1 MTVRLADG
9 ETELDRRILP
19 KVIACAC
26 AAAQLHFPVRAADG
40 SAGTDLERVCYL
52 LTGQYDA
59 WTQYPLLS
67 DAEQRRISRMLRQ
80 RPNRLS
86 NEESLRTDA
95 ERFLATGAI
104 SEYVLQDGGVLAA
117 RHGLPPHELADLL
130 LAEIGRLRAENSH
143 ALAAAEPGE
152 YVTTLRVPV
161 AGHDSTWAVQAHYRL
176 EDRHAAP
183 DAEPVMVRTSPAAD
197 QVSLKV
203 DEFLALNKELDRL
216 AGETFRTESLDPLFR
231 QLRTGDDERL
241 GDLLRLRAGNLQVL
255 QAPTGFGKSVLMRSL
270 GTWAQTEGVTLGLVV
285 PTTIAALKMAYGI
298 EMDLLSRGVEHPEQ
312 LVVPLMSPNSMMA
325 ALDQVAAESRD
336 RAFVKWAEERLGY
349 GCALPSLAT
358 VDDEVDAWV
367 PGHEHCMSLVPY
379 RPVGTPEQGK
389 GAKTR
394 RHAICACP
402 FREVCGKFRL
412 VRQACSAQII
422 VTTHANL
429 YQGHLHIPVQVESG
443 AVVERLTVEE
453 LVLRRCQFTAIDEV
467 DAFQSFVLGRAGRGL
482 TLAWGNRQDQ
492 RPLLTLDGQFIQA
505 FGRVRPALDES
516 MRNTL
521 MRTRWLA
528 ETYTSHLAHGALG
541 PSDRKEKKQKK
552 GTRGGE
558 RSGRPVQERRWIIPQ
573 RWDGWV
579 STQLRALFAN
589 DDKQVTSQERPFS
602 PDPTERGLFAALYER
617 KIKLTALPEHLHP
630 VAELMRDVIDPD
642 ADAGSLAHVRRQLE
656 QLLAR
661 WVPNQQVRADVVDRM
676 LRRAF
681 LEPLR
686 RLLYRFVHNAQQ
698 LKLAGVEAARDIADV
713 LGPFSAWRAIP
724 HGPQGRLMF
733 AFTEDVRNGVPEDT
747 RLSVAAFGGDPH
759 TYVTTL
765 GQITALAHSG
775 HKRAVLGL
783 SATAYAPGAH
793 RHHIHTVPTWWVP
806 DDVDHG
812 VSIEA
817 ELFPGLGKEMLRISG
832 MTGKDRIE
840 ATQLLGR
847 RMWPRLRGELNDLG
861 RISKHRVQDSILLVT
876 TSYASCQHLRDGLL
890 AAGAEP
896 GLIAVAVRPRPDDEP
911 AARYDE
917 TGEPL
922 WHEIPGDQLESF
934 TRLPKARILIAPLG
948 RAERGLNI
956 LAPQSNKSAIGSIWL
971 AIRPVPLVDEPDEL
985 LAHVGARALD
995 EKETSSEPWKELERR
1010 RGVAGHYFEKL
1021 ITSERYF
1028 RSLPQRAKR
1037 AIAAELIISLVQ
1049 LVGRARRG
1057 GTPGRIKL
1065 VDAAFLDSN
1074 GNSDLPFLI
1083 RELRGQWARTNELSL
1098 MHRYYG
1104 TTLAAFFS
1112 FADRHAR
1119 ETAR

>member
-1 MTVRLADG
+1 MTAQLVEKDS
-9 ETELDRRILP
+9 ELDRRILP

-26 AAAQLHFPVRAADG
+26 ALAQQHFPLQTGDG
-40 SAGTDLERVCYL
+40 SAGTDLQRVSYL

-59 WTQYPLLS
+59 WTEYPQLS
-67 DAEQRRISRMLRQ
+67 GDEQRRISRMLRQ

-104 SEYVLQDGGVLAA
+104 CEYVLQGDDVLAA
-117 RHGLPPHELADLL
+117 RHGMLPLELADVLL
-130 LAEIGRLRAENSH
+130 EEIERLRAENSG
-143 ALAAAEPGE
+143 ALPDAEPGD
-152 YVTTLRVPV
+152 YVTTLRVPI
-161 AGHDSTWAVQAHYRL
+161 AGHDSTWAVQAHYTL
-176 EDRHAAP
+176 EERHAAP
-183 DAEPVMVRTSPAAD
+183 EAEPVTVRTAPAAG
-197 QVSLKV
+197 QLTLKV
-203 DEFLALNKELDRL
+203 KEFLALNRELDQQ
-216 AGETFRTESLDPLFR
+216 AGESFRTASLEPLFA
-231 QLRTGDDERL
+231 QLRTGDDVEL
-241 GDLLRLRAGNLQVL
+241 GELLRVEAGNLQVL

-270 GTWAQTEGVTLGLVV
+270 GSWAHAEGVTLGLAV
-285 PTTIAALKMAYGI
+285 PTTMAALKMACGI
-298 EMDLLSRGVEHPEQ
+298 EKDLRSRGVEHPER

-336 RAFVKWAEERLGY
+336 RAFIKWAEDRLGY

-367 PGHEHCMSLVPY
+367 PGHEACMSLVPY
-379 RPVGTPEQGK
+379 RPVGASESGRGSKVRRQG
-389 GAKTR
+389 T
-394 RHAICACP
+394 CACP
-402 FREVCGKFRL
+402 FRAVCGKFRL
-412 VRQACSAQII
+412 ARQACTAQII
-422 VTTHANL
+422 VTTHANF
-429 YQGHLHIPVQVESG
+429 YQGHLHIPVQVDSG
-443 AVVERLTVEE
+443 AVVERMTVEE
-453 LVLRRCQFTAIDEV
+453 LILRRCQFTALDEV

-492 RPLLTLDGQFIQA
+492 RPLLRLDGEFIQA

-541 PSDRKEKKQKK
+541 PSDRKEAKRRSRSPKK
-552 GTRGGE
+552 
-558 RSGRPVQERRWIIPQ
+558 SGRPAQERRWIIPQ
-573 RWDGWV
+573 RWDGWI

-589 DDKQVTSQERPFS
+589 DDQQVTTQERSFS
-602 PDPTERGLFAALYER
+602 PDTAERGLFAALYER
-617 KIKLTALPEHLHP
+617 KIKMTALPEHLHP
-630 VAELMRDVIDPD
+630 FAELLRDVIDPD
-642 ADAGSLAHVRRQLE
+642 ADAGSLSHVRKQLE
-656 QLLAR
+656 HRLAP
-661 WVPNQQVRADVVDRM
+661 WVPNQQVRADVLDRM

-686 RLLYRFVHNAQQ
+686 LLLYRFVHNAQQ

-733 AFTEDVRNGVPEDT
+733 AFTEDVRTGVPEDT

-775 HKRAVLGL
+775 HKRVVLGL

-793 RHHIHTVPTWWVP
+793 RHHVHAVPTWWVP

-817 ELFPGLGKEMLRISG
+817 ELFPGLGEEMLRISG
-832 MTGKDRIE
+832 ITGKDRIE
-840 ATQLLGR
+840 ATRLLGR
-847 RMWPRLRGELNDLG
+847 RMWPRLRGELKDLG
-861 RISKHRVQDSILLVT
+861 GLSKRRVQDSILLVT
-876 TSYASCQHLRDGLL
+876 TSYDSCQHLRDGLL

-896 GLIAVAVRPRPDDEP
+896 GLIAVAVRPRPEDEP
-911 AARYDE
+911 VARHDE

-995 EKETSSEPWKELERR
+995 EKETSSEPWTELERR
-1010 RGVAGHYFEKL
+1010 RAVAGRYFEKL

-1028 RSLPQRAKR
+1028 RSLPPRAKR
-1037 AIAAELIISLVQ
+1037 AIAAELIISLIQ

-1065 VDAAFLDSN
+1065 VDAAFLDTR
-1074 GNSDLPFLI
+1074 GNSDLPYLI
-1083 RELRGQWARTNELSL
+1083 RELRAQWARSDELPL
-1098 MHRYYG
+1098 MRRYYG
-1104 TTLAAFFS
+1104 TTLNAFFR
-1112 FADRHAR
+1112 FADHHIR
-1119 ETAR
+1119 ETSR

>member
-1 MTVRLADG
+1 MTGRVADG
-9 ETELDRRILP
+9 ETDLDRRILP
-19 KVIACAC
+19 KVITCAC
-26 AAAQLHFPVRAADG
+26 AVAQLHFPVRAADG

-59 WTQYPLLS
+59 WAEYPGLPVE
-67 DAEQRRISRMLRQ
+67 EQRRISLMLRQ

-95 ERFLATGAI
+95 ERFLATGAM
-104 SEYVLQDGGVLAA
+104 SEYVLRDDGVLAA

-130 LAEIGRLRAENSH
+130 LEEIVRIRAENSR
-143 ALAAAEPGE
+143 ALPVAEPGE

-161 AGHDSTWAVQAHYRL
+161 AGHDHTWAVQAHYRL
-176 EDRHAAP
+176 EERHAAP
-183 DAEPVMVRTSPAAD
+183 DAEPVTVHTSPAAREL
-197 QVSLKV
+197 SLKV
-203 DEFLALNKELDRL
+203 DKFLALNRELDEL
-216 AGETFRTESLDPLFR
+216 AGETFRTESIDPLFKE
-231 QLRTGDDERL
+231 LRTGEDQHV

-270 GTWAQTEGVTLGLVV
+270 GSWAQAEGVTLGLAV

-298 EMDLLSRGVEHPEQ
+298 EKDLRSRGVEHPER

-358 VDDEVDAWV
+358 VDNEVDAWV
-367 PGHEHCMSLVPY
+367 PGHEDCMSLVPY
-379 RPVGTPEQGK
+379 RPAGMPEQGK
-389 GAKTR
+389 GAAAR
-394 RHAICACP
+394 RSGICACP
-402 FREVCGKFRL
+402 FRAECGKFRL
-412 VRQACSAQII
+412 VRQACTAQII
-422 VTTHANL
+422 VTTHANF
-429 YQGHLHIPVQVESG
+429 YQGHLHIPIQVESG
-443 AVVERLTVEE
+443 AVIERMTVEE
-453 LVLRRCQFTAIDEV
+453 LMLRRCQFTAIDEV

-528 ETYTSHLAHGALG
+528 ETYTSHLAHGTLG
-541 PSDRKEKKQKK
+541 PSDQSGKKK
-552 GTRGGE
+552 TRTK
-558 RSGRPVQERRWIIPQ
+558 RSGRPAQERRWILPQ

-579 STQLRALFAN
+579 STQLHALFAN
-589 DDKQVTSQERPFS
+589 DDEQVTSQERPFS
-602 PDPTERGLFAALYER
+602 PDPAERGLFAALYER
-617 KIKLTALPEHLHP
+617 RIKLTALPEHLHP

-642 ADAGSLAHVRRQLE
+642 GDAGSLSQVRRKLDR
-656 QLLAR
+656 LLAS
-661 WVPNQQVRADVVDRM
+661 WVPNQQVRADVLDRM

-686 RLLYRFVHNAQQ
+686 MLLYRFVHNAQQ

-733 AFTEDVRNGVPEDT
+733 AFTEDVRAGAPEDT

-765 GQITALAHSG
+765 GQTTALAHSG
-775 HKRAVLGL
+775 HQRVVLGL

-793 RHHIHTVPTWWVP
+793 RHHVHTVPTWWVP

-817 ELFPGLGKEMLRISG
+817 ELFPDLGKEMLRISG
-832 MTGKDRIE
+832 LTGKDRVE
-840 ATQLLGR
+840 ATRLLGR

-876 TSYASCQHLRDGLL
+876 TSYASCLHLRDGLL

-911 AARYDE
+911 VARHDE

-995 EKETSSEPWKELERR
+995 EKETSSTPWKELERR
-1010 RGVAGHYFEKL
+1010 RTVAGRYFEQL

-1028 RSLPQRAKR
+1028 RSLPPRAKR
-1037 AIAAELIISLVQ
+1037 AVAAELIISLIQ

-1065 VDAAFLDSN
+1065 VDAAFLDTN
-1074 GNSDLPFLI
+1074 GNSDLPHLI
-1083 RELRGQWARTNELSL
+1083 RELRGQWAKGRQLPL
-1098 MHRYYG
+1098 MRRYYG
-1104 TTLAAFFS
+1104 TTLDAFFR
-1112 FADRHAR
+1112 FADHHAR
-1119 ETAR
+1119 GTTR

>member
-1 MTVRLADG
+1 MTLLLAEKDS
-9 ETELDRRILP
+9 ELDRRILP

-26 AAAQLHFPVRAADG
+26 ALAQLHFPMQAADG
-40 SAGTDLERVCYL
+40 SAGTDLRRVSYL

-59 WTQYPLLS
+59 WAEYPQLS
-67 DAEQRRISRMLRQ
+67 GEEHRRISRMLRQ

-95 ERFLATGAI
+95 ERFLATGALC
-104 SEYVLQDGGVLAA
+104 EYVLQAGGVLAA
-117 RHGLPPHELADLL
+117 RHGMLPQELADVLL
-130 LAEIGRLRAENSH
+130 EEIDRLRAENSR
-143 ALAAAEPGE
+143 ALPDAEPGD

-161 AGHDSTWAVQAHYRL
+161 AGHDSTWAVQAHYTL
-176 EDRHAAP
+176 QERHAVP
-183 DAEPVMVRTSPAAD
+183 EVEPVTVRTASAAG
-197 QVSLKV
+197 QLALKV
-203 DEFLALNKELDRL
+203 KEFLALNRELDQE
-216 AGETFRTESLDPLFR
+216 AGETFRTESLEPLFAR
-231 QLRTGDDERL
+231 LRTGDDVEL
-241 GDLLRLRAGNLQVL
+241 GDLLCVEAGNLQVL

-270 GTWAQTEGVTLGLVV
+270 GSWAQMEGVTLGLAV
-285 PTTIAALKMAYGI
+285 PTTMAALKMAYGI
-298 EMDLLSRGVEHPEQ
+298 EKDLRSRGVAHPER

-336 RAFVKWAEERLGY
+336 RSFIKWAEDRLGY

-367 PGHEHCMSLVPY
+367 PGHEACMSLVPY
-379 RPVGTPEQGK
+379 RPA
-389 GAKTR
+389 GAPASGRGSKTR
-394 RHAICACP
+394 RHGTCACP
-402 FREVCGKFRL
+402 FRAVCGKFRL
-412 VRQACSAQII
+412 ARQACTAQII
-422 VTTHANL
+422 VTTHANF
-429 YQGHLHIPVQVESG
+429 YQGHLHIPVQVDSG
-443 AVVERLTVEE
+443 AVVERMTVEE
-453 LVLRRCQFTAIDEV
+453 LILRRCQFIALDEV

-492 RPLLTLDGQFIQA
+492 RPLLRLDGEFIQA

-541 PSDRKEKKQKK
+541 PSDRNDTKKSRRSPKK
-552 GTRGGE
+552 
-558 RSGRPVQERRWIIPQ
+558 SGRPAQERRWILPQ
-573 RWDGWV
+573 RWDGWI
-579 STQLRALFAN
+579 STQLRALLAN
-589 DDKQVTSQERPFS
+589 DDQQVIGQERGSS
-602 PDPTERGLFAALYER
+602 PEAAERGLFAAMYER
-617 KIKLTALPEHLHP
+617 KIKMTALPEHLHP
-630 VAELMRDVIDPD
+630 LAELLRDVIDPD
-642 ADAGSLAHVRRQLE
+642 ADAGSLSHVRKQLE
-656 QLLAR
+656 QLLAP
-661 WVPNQQVRADVVDRM
+661 WVPNQQVRADVLDRM

-686 RLLYRFVHNAQQ
+686 LLLYRFVHNAQQ
-698 LKLAGVEAARDIADV
+698 LKLAGVETARDIADV

-733 AFTEDVRNGVPEDT
+733 AFTEDVRTGVPEDT

-775 HKRAVLGL
+775 HKRVVLGL

-793 RHHIHTVPTWWVP
+793 RHHVHTVPTWWVP
-806 DDVDHG
+806 DDIDHG

-817 ELFPGLGKEMLRISG
+817 ELFPGLGNEMLRVSG
-832 MTGKDRIE
+832 ITGKDRIE
-840 ATQLLGR
+840 ATDLLGR
-847 RMWPRLRGELNDLG
+847 RMWARLRGELQDLG
-861 RISKHRVQDSILLVT
+861 RLSKHRVQDSILLVT
-876 TSYASCQHLRDGLL
+876 TSYDSCQHLRDGLL

-896 GLIAVAVRPRPDDEP
+896 GLIAVAIRPRPDDQP
-911 AARYDE
+911 ASPHDE
-917 TGEPL
+917 SGEPL

-995 EKETSSEPWKELERR
+995 EKETSSEPWTELERR
-1010 RGVAGHYFEKL
+1010 RTVAGHYFEKL
-1021 ITSERYF
+1021 VTSERYF
-1028 RSLPQRAKR
+1028 RSLPPRVKR
-1037 AIAAELIISLVQ
+1037 AIAAELIISLIQ

-1065 VDAAFLDSN
+1065 VDAAFLDTG
-1074 GNSDLPFLI
+1074 GNSDLPHLI
-1083 RELRGQWARTNELSL
+1083 RELREQWAKSDELPR

-1104 TTLAAFFS
+1104 TTLNAFFR

>member
-1 MTVRLADG
+1 MTVQLADG
-9 ETELDRRILP
+9 ETNLDRRILP
-19 KVIACAC
+19 KVVACAC
-26 AAAQLHFPVRAADG
+26 AVAQLHFPVRAADD

-59 WTQYPLLS
+59 WAEYPCLS
-67 DAEQRRISRMLRQ
+67 VEEQRRISRMLRQ

-95 ERFLATGAI
+95 ERFLATGAM
-104 SEYVLQDGGVLAA
+104 SEYALQDGGVLAA
-117 RHGLPPHELADLL
+117 RHGMPPHELADLL
-130 LAEIGRLRAENSH
+130 LEEIGRIRADDSR
-143 ALAAAEPGE
+143 ALPVAEPGE
-152 YVTTLRVPV
+152 YVTTLRVPM
-161 AGHDSTWAVQAHYRL
+161 ADHDYTWAVQAHYTL
-176 EDRHAAP
+176 EERHAAP
-183 DAEPVMVRTSPAAD
+183 EVEPVMVRTSPALG
-197 QVSLKV
+197 QPTLKV
-203 DEFLALNKELDRL
+203 PKFLALNKDLDRL
-216 AGETFRTESLDPLFR
+216 AGETFRMESLDPLFK
-231 QLRTGDDERL
+231 QLRTGDDEHVE
-241 GDLLRLRAGNLQVL
+241 DLLQLRAGNLQVL

-270 GTWAQTEGVTLGLVV
+270 GSWAQAEGVTLGLAV

-298 EMDLLSRGVEHPEQ
+298 EKDLRSRGVEHPER

-336 RAFVKWAEERLGY
+336 RAFIKWAEERLGY

-367 PGHEHCMSLVPY
+367 PGHEACMSLVPY
-379 RPVGTPEQGK
+379 RPAGIPGGNGTR
-389 GAKTR
+389 AR
-394 RHAICACP
+394 RSGTCACP

-412 VRQACSAQII
+412 VRQACTAQII
-422 VTTHANL
+422 VTTHANF

-443 AVVERLTVEE
+443 AVIERMTVEE
-453 LVLRRCQFTAIDEV
+453 LILRRCQFAAIDEV

-541 PSDRKEKKQKK
+541 PSDQSGKKKSCSTK
-552 GTRGGE
+552 
-558 RSGRPVQERRWIIPQ
+558 RSGRPSQERRWILPQ
-573 RWDGWV
+573 RWDGWI
-579 STQLRALFAN
+579 STQLRALIAN
-589 DDKQVTSQERPFS
+589 DDEQVTSQERSFS
-602 PDPTERGLFAALYER
+602 PDPTERALFAALYER
-617 KIKLTALPEHLHP
+617 RIKLAALPEHLHP
-630 VAELMRDVIDPD
+630 VADIMRDVIDPD
-642 ADAGSLAHVRRQLE
+642 GDAGSLSHVRRKLE
-656 QLLAR
+656 RFLAQ

-733 AFTEDVRNGVPEDT
+733 AFTEDVRTGVPEDT

-832 MTGKDRIE
+832 ITGKDRIE

-847 RMWPRLRGELNDLG
+847 RMWPRLRGELADLG

-876 TSYASCQHLRDGLL
+876 TSYASCQHVRDGLL

-896 GLIAVAVRPRPDDEP
+896 GLIAVAVRPRADDEP

-917 TGEPL
+917 SGEPL

-995 EKETSSEPWKELERR
+995 ERQTSSEPWKELERR
-1010 RGVAGHYFEKL
+1010 RTVAGHYFEKL

-1028 RSLPQRAKR
+1028 RSLPPRAKR

-1065 VDAAFLDSN
+1065 VDAAFLDTN
-1074 GNSDLPFLI
+1074 GNSDLPHLI
-1083 RELRGQWARTNELSL
+1083 RELRSQWARTNELPR
-1098 MHRYYG
+1098 MRRYYG
-1104 TTLAAFFS
+1104 TTLNAFFS
-1112 FADRHAR
+1112 FADRHVR
-1119 ETAR
+1119 ETTR

>member
-1 MTVRLADG
+1 MTVRVTDG
-9 ETELDRRILP
+9 ETDLDRRILP
-19 KVIACAC
+19 KVITCAC
-26 AAAQLHFPVRAADG
+26 AVAQLHFPVRAADG

-52 LTGQYDA
+52 LSGQYDA
-59 WTQYPLLS
+59 WAEYPGL
-67 DAEQRRISRMLRQ
+67 AVEEQRRISRMLRQ

-95 ERFLATGAI
+95 ERFLATGAM
-104 SEYVLQDGGVLAA
+104 SEYVLRDDGVLAA
-117 RHGLPPHELADLL
+117 RHGMPPYELADLL
-130 LAEIGRLRAENSH
+130 LEEIVRIRAENSR
-143 ALAAAEPGE
+143 ALPVAEPGE

-161 AGHDSTWAVQAHYRL
+161 AGHDHTWAVQAHYRL
-176 EDRHAAP
+176 EERHAAP
-183 DAEPVMVRTSPAAD
+183 EAEPITVHTSPAAREL
-197 QVSLKV
+197 SLKV
-203 DEFLALNKELDRL
+203 DKFLALNRELDEL
-216 AGETFRTESLDPLFR
+216 AGETFRTESLDPLFKE
-231 QLRTGDDERL
+231 LRTGEDQQV

-270 GTWAQTEGVTLGLVV
+270 GSWAQAEGVTLGLAV

-298 EMDLLSRGVEHPEQ
+298 EKDLRSRGVEHPER

-336 RAFVKWAEERLGY
+336 RAFLKWAEERLGY

-358 VDDEVDAWV
+358 VATEVDAWV
-367 PGHEHCMSLVPY
+367 PGHEDCMSLVPY
-379 RPVGTPEQGK
+379 RPAGMPEQGK
-389 GAKTR
+389 GAAAR
-394 RHAICACP
+394 RSGICACP
-402 FREVCGKFRL
+402 FRAECGKFRL
-412 VRQACSAQII
+412 ARQACTAQII
-422 VTTHANL
+422 VTTHANF

-443 AVVERLTVEE
+443 AVIERMTVEE
-453 LVLRRCQFTAIDEV
+453 LMLRRCQFTALDEV

-528 ETYTSHLAHGALG
+528 ETYTSHLAHGTLG
-541 PSDRKEKKQKK
+541 PSDQSGKKK
-552 GTRGGE
+552 TRGG
-558 RSGRPVQERRWIIPQ
+558 RSGRPAQERRWILPQ

-579 STQLRALFAN
+579 STQLRALFA
-589 DDKQVTSQERPFS
+589 DDDEQVTSQERPFS
-602 PDPTERGLFAALYER
+602 PDPAERGLFAALYER
-617 KIKLTALPEHLHP
+617 RIKLAALPEHLHP

-642 ADAGSLAHVRRQLE
+642 GDAGSLSQVRRKLDRH
-656 QLLAR
+656 LVP
-661 WVPNQQVRADVVDRM
+661 WVPNQQVRADVLDRM

-686 RLLYRFVHNAQQ
+686 MLLYRFVHNAQQ

-733 AFTEDVRNGVPEDT
+733 AFTEDVRAGAPEDT

-765 GQITALAHSG
+765 GQTTALAHSS
-775 HKRAVLGL
+775 HQRVVLGL

-793 RHHIHTVPTWWVP
+793 RHHVHTVPTWWVP

-817 ELFPGLGKEMLRISG
+817 ELFPDLGKEMLRISG
-832 MTGKDRIE
+832 LTGKDRVE
-840 ATQLLGR
+840 ATRLLGR
-847 RMWPRLRGELNDLG
+847 RMWPRLRVELNDLG
-861 RISKHRVQDSILLVT
+861 RISKNRVQDSILLVT
-876 TSYASCQHLRDGLL
+876 TSYASCLHLRDGLL

-911 AARYDE
+911 VARHDE

-995 EKETSSEPWKELERR
+995 ERESSSTPWKELERR
-1010 RGVAGHYFEKL
+1010 RTVAGHYFEQL

-1028 RSLPQRAKR
+1028 RSLPPRAKR
-1037 AIAAELIISLVQ
+1037 AVAAELIISLIQ

-1065 VDAAFLDSN
+1065 VDAAFLDTN
-1074 GNSDLPFLI
+1074 GNSDLPHLI
-1083 RELRGQWARTNELSL
+1083 RELRGQWAKGRQLPL
-1098 MHRYYG
+1098 MRRYYG
-1104 TTLAAFFS
+1104 TTLDAFFR
-1112 FADRHAR
+1112 FADHHAR
-1119 ETAR
+1119 GTTR

>member
-1 MTVRLADG
+1 MDKDS
-9 ETELDRRILP
+9 ELDPRILP

-26 AAAQLHFPVRAADG
+26 ALAQLHFPVRTADG
-40 SAGTDLERVCYL
+40 SVGTDLQRVSYL

-59 WTQYPLLS
+59 WAEYPRLS
-67 DAEQRRISRMLRQ
+67 GEEQQRISRMLRQ

-104 SEYVLQDGGVLAA
+104 CEYVLQYDSVLAA
-117 RHGLPPHELADLL
+117 RHGLLPQELADLL
-130 LAEIGRLRAENSH
+130 LEEIDRLRAEDSC
-143 ALAAAEPGE
+143 ALADAEPGD

-161 AGHDSTWAVQAHYRL
+161 AGHDSTWAIQAHYKL
-176 EDRHAAP
+176 EERHAAP
-183 DAEPVMVRTSPAAD
+183 EAKPVAVRTAPAAEH
-197 QVSLKV
+197 VTLKV
-203 DEFLALNKELDRL
+203 KEFLTLNKDLDQQ
-216 AGETFRTESLDPLFR
+216 AGETFRTESLEPLIA
-231 QLRTGDDERL
+231 QLRTGDDVAL
-241 GDLLRLRAGNLQVL
+241 GDLLHVESGNLRVL

-270 GTWAQTEGVTLGLVV
+270 GSWAQAEGVTLGLAV
-285 PTTIAALKMAYGI
+285 PTTMAALKMAYGI
-298 EMDLLSRGVEHPEQ
+298 EKDLRSRGVEHPEQ

-336 RAFVKWAEERLGY
+336 RAFIKWAEDRLGY

-367 PGHEHCMSLVPY
+367 PGHEACMSLVPY
-379 RPVGTPEQGK
+379 RPVGAPESGRGSKARRQG
-389 GAKTR
+389 T
-394 RHAICACP
+394 CACP
-402 FREVCGKFRL
+402 FRAVCGKFRL
-412 VRQACSAQII
+412 VRQACTAQII
-422 VTTHANL
+422 VTTHANF
-429 YQGHLHIPVQVESG
+429 YQGHLHIPVQVDCG
-443 AVVERLTVEE
+443 AVIERMTVEE
-453 LVLRRCQFTAIDEV
+453 LILRRCQFTALDEV

-492 RPLLTLDGQFIQA
+492 RPLLRLDGEFIQA

-521 MRTRWLA
+521 MRSRWLA

-541 PSDRKEKKQKK
+541 PSDRKETKKRSRSPKK
-552 GTRGGE
+552 
-558 RSGRPVQERRWIIPQ
+558 SGRPIQERRWIIPQ
-573 RWDGWV
+573 RWDGWI

-589 DDKQVTSQERPFS
+589 DDQQVSGQERGYS
-602 PDPTERGLFAALYER
+602 PDPVERGLFAALYER
-617 KIKLTALPEHLHP
+617 KIKMTALPEHLHP
-630 VAELMRDVIDPD
+630 FAELLRDVIDPD
-642 ADAGSLAHVRRQLE
+642 ADAGSLSQVRKQLE
-656 QLLAR
+656 RLLAP
-661 WVPNQQVRADVVDRM
+661 WVPNQQVRADVLDRM

-686 RLLYRFVHNAQQ
+686 LLLYRFVHNAQQ

-733 AFTEDVRNGVPEDT
+733 AFTEDVRTGVPEDT

-817 ELFPGLGKEMLRISG
+817 ELFPGLDKEMLRISG
-832 MTGKDRIE
+832 ITGKDRTE
-840 ATQLLGR
+840 ATRLLGR
-847 RMWPRLRGELNDLG
+847 RMWPRLRGELKDLG
-861 RISKHRVQDSILLVT
+861 RLSKHRVQDSILLVT
-876 TSYASCQHLRDGLL
+876 TSYDSCQHLRDGLL

-911 AARYDE
+911 VARHDE
-917 TGEPL
+917 SGEPL

-995 EKETSSEPWKELERR
+995 GRETSSEPWTELERR
-1010 RGVAGHYFEKL
+1010 RAVAGHYFEKL

-1028 RSLPQRAKR
+1028 RSLPPRAKR
-1037 AIAAELIISLVQ
+1037 AIAAELIISLIQ

-1065 VDAAFLDSN
+1065 VDAAFLDTN
-1074 GNSDLPFLI
+1074 GNSDLPHLI
-1083 RELRGQWARTNELSL
+1083 RALRAQWAETNELSR
-1098 MHRYYG
+1098 MSRYYG
-1104 TTLAAFFS
+1104 TTLNAFFR
-1112 FADRHAR
+1112 FADRHVR

>member
-1 MTVRLADG
+1 MTMHLAEKDS
-9 ETELDRRILP
+9 ELDRRILP

-26 AAAQLHFPVRAADG
+26 ALAQLHFPLQATDG
-40 SAGTDLERVCYL
+40 SAGTDLQRVSYL

-59 WTQYPLLS
+59 WADYPQLPGE
-67 DAEQRRISRMLRQ
+67 EQWRISRMLRQ

-86 NEESLRTDA
+86 NEESLHTDA
-95 ERFLATGAI
+95 ERFLATGALC
-104 SEYVLQDGGVLAA
+104 EYVLQSGGVLAA
-117 RHGLPPHELADLL
+117 RHGMPPHELADVLL
-130 LAEIGRLRAENSH
+130 EEIDRLRSENSR
-143 ALAAAEPGE
+143 ALPDAEPGD

-161 AGHDSTWAVQAHYRL
+161 AGHDSTWAIQAHYAL
-176 EDRHAAP
+176 QERHAAP
-183 DAEPVMVRTSPAAD
+183 EAEPVTVHTAPAAG
-197 QVSLKV
+197 QLTLKV
-203 DEFLALNKELDRL
+203 REFLTLNRALDQQ
-216 AGETFRTESLDPLFR
+216 AGETFRTESLEPLLA
-231 QLRTGDDERL
+231 QLRTGDDVEL
-241 GDLLRLRAGNLQVL
+241 GELLRVEAGNLQVL

-270 GTWAQTEGVTLGLVV
+270 GSWAQTEGVTLGLAV
-285 PTTIAALKMAYGI
+285 PTTMAALKMAYGI
-298 EMDLLSRGVEHPEQ
+298 EKDLHSRGVDHPEQ

-336 RAFVKWAEERLGY
+336 RSFIKWAEDRLGY

-367 PGHEHCMSLVPY
+367 PGHEACMSLVPY
-379 RPVGTPEQGK
+379 RPVGAPESGRGSKARRQG
-389 GAKTR
+389 T
-394 RHAICACP
+394 CACP
-402 FREVCGKFRL
+402 FRAVCGKFQL
-412 VRQACSAQII
+412 VRQACTAQII
-422 VTTHANL
+422 VTTHANF
-429 YQGHLHIPVQVESG
+429 YQGHLHIPVQVDSG
-443 AVVERLTVEE
+443 AIVERMTVEE
-453 LVLRRCQFTAIDEV
+453 LILRRCQFTALDEV
-467 DAFQSFVLGRAGRGL
+467 DAFQSFALGRAGRGL

-492 RPLLTLDGQFIQA
+492 RPLLRLDGEFIQA

-541 PSDRKEKKQKK
+541 PSDRKDPKK
-552 GTRGGE
+552 
-558 RSGRPVQERRWIIPQ
+558 RSRPPKNPGRPAQERRWILPQ
-573 RWDGWV
+573 RWDGWI
-579 STQLRALFAN
+579 STQLHALFSN
-589 DDKQVTSQERPFS
+589 DDQQVTGQERGFS
-602 PDPTERGLFAALYER
+602 PDVAERGLFAALYQR
-617 KIKLTALPEHLHP
+617 KIKMTVLPEHLHP
-630 VAELMRDVIDPD
+630 FAELLRNVIDPD
-642 ADAGSLAHVRRQLE
+642 ADAGSLAHVRKQLE
-656 QLLAR
+656 QLLAP
-661 WVPNQQVRADVVDRM
+661 WVPNQQVRADVLDRM

-686 RLLYRFVHNAQQ
+686 LLLYRFVHNAQQ
-698 LKLAGVEAARDIADV
+698 LKLAGVETARDIADV

-733 AFTEDVRNGVPEDT
+733 AFTEDVRTGVPEDT

-775 HKRAVLGL
+775 HKRVVLGL

-793 RHHIHTVPTWWVP
+793 RHHVHTVPTWWVP

-817 ELFPGLGKEMLRISG
+817 ELFPGLGEEMLRVSG
-832 MTGKDRIE
+832 VTGKDRIE
-840 ATQLLGR
+840 ATRLLGR
-847 RMWPRLRGELNDLG
+847 RMWPRLRGELKDLG
-861 RISKHRVQDSILLVT
+861 RLSKHRVQDSILLVT

-896 GLIAVAVRPRPDDEP
+896 GLIAVAIRPRPDDEP
-911 AARYDE
+911 ASRHDE
-917 TGEPL
+917 SGEPL

-995 EKETSSEPWKELERR
+995 EKEISSEPWTELDRR
-1010 RGVAGHYFEKL
+1010 RTVAGHYFETL
-1021 ITSERYF
+1021 VTSERYF
-1028 RSLPQRAKR
+1028 RSLPPRAKR
-1037 AIAAELIISLVQ
+1037 AIAAELIISLIQ

-1065 VDAAFLDSN
+1065 VDAAFLDTG
-1074 GNSDLPFLI
+1074 GNSDLPHLI
-1083 RELRGQWARTNELSL
+1083 RELREQWAKSNELPL

-1104 TTLAAFFS
+1104 TTLNAFFR
-1112 FADRHAR
+1112 FADRHIR

>member
-1 MTVRLADG
+1 MITQLADKDS
-9 ETELDRRILP
+9 ELDRRILP

-26 AAAQLHFPVRAADG
+26 ALAQAHFPLRMADG

-59 WTQYPLLS
+59 WTQYPQLS
-67 DAEQRRISRMLRQ
+67 GDEQRRISRMLRQ

-86 NEESLRTDA
+86 NQESLSTDA
-95 ERFLATGAI
+95 ERFLATGAMC
-104 SEYVLQDGGVLAA
+104 EYVLHGEGMLAA
-117 RHGLPPHELADLL
+117 RHGMPPHELADVLL
-130 LAEIGRLRAENSH
+130 EDIYRLRAENSR
-143 ALAAAEPGE
+143 ALPDAEPGD

-161 AGHDSTWAVQAHYRL
+161 AGHDSTWSVQAHYTL
-176 EDRHAAP
+176 QERHAASQT
-183 DAEPVMVRTSPAAD
+183 EPVAVHTAPAAG
-197 QVSLKV
+197 QLTLKV
-203 DEFLALNKELDRL
+203 QEFLALNRDLDEQ
-216 AGETFRTESLDPLFR
+216 AGESFRTESLEPLFA
-231 QLRTGDDERL
+231 QLRTGADVEL
-241 GDLLRLRAGNLQVL
+241 GDLLQVQAGNLQVL

-270 GTWAQTEGVTLGLVV
+270 GSWAQAEGVTLGLAV
-285 PTTIAALKMAYGI
+285 PTTMAALKMAYGI
-298 EMDLLSRGVEHPEQ
+298 EKDLRSRGVEHPEQ

-336 RAFVKWAEERLGY
+336 RGFIKWAEERLGY

-367 PGHEHCMSLVPY
+367 PGHEACMSLVPY
-379 RPVGTPEQGK
+379 RPVGAHEGARGSKVRRQGP
-389 GAKTR
+389 
-394 RHAICACP
+394 CACP
-402 FREVCGKFRL
+402 FRADCGKFRL
-412 VRQACSAQII
+412 VRQACTAQII
-422 VTTHANL
+422 VTTHANF
-429 YQGHLHIPVQVESG
+429 YQGHLHIPVQVDSG
-443 AVVERLTVEE
+443 AVVERMTVEE
-453 LVLRRCQFTAIDEV
+453 LILRRCQFTALDEL

-492 RPLLTLDGQFIQA
+492 RPLLRLDGELIQA

-528 ETYTSHLAHGALG
+528 ETYTSHLAYGNLG
-541 PSDRKEKKQKK
+541 PSDRNDTKKRKGGRNSKK
-552 GTRGGE
+552 
-558 RSGRPVQERRWIIPQ
+558 SGRPGQERRWIIPQ
-573 RWDGWV
+573 RWDGWI
-579 STQLRALFAN
+579 STQLRSLIAN
-589 DDKQVTSQERPFS
+589 DPQQVSGQERGYS
-602 PDPTERGLFAALYER
+602 PDPVERGLFAALYER
-617 KIKLTALPEHLHP
+617 KIKMSALPEHLHP
-630 VAELMRDVIDPD
+630 LAELLRDVIDPD
-642 ADAGSLAHVRRQLE
+642 ADAGSLSHVRKQLE
-656 QLLAR
+656 QMLAS
-661 WVPNQQVRADVVDRM
+661 WVPNQQVRADVLDRM

-686 RLLYRFVHNAQQ
+686 LLLYRFVHNAAQ
-698 LKLAGVEAARDIADV
+698 LKLAGVDSARDIADV

-733 AFTEDVRNGVPEDT
+733 AFTEDVRSGVPEDT

-759 TYVTTL
+759 SYVTTL
-765 GQITALAHSG
+765 GQITALAHSS
-775 HKRAVLGL
+775 HKRVVLGL

-793 RHHIHTVPTWWVP
+793 RHHVHTVPTWWVP

-817 ELFPGLGKEMLRISG
+817 ELFPGLGEEMLRVSG
-832 MTGKDRIE
+832 ITGKDRIE
-840 ATQLLGR
+840 ATRLLGR
-847 RMWPRLRGELNDLG
+847 RMWARLRGELKDLG
-861 RISKHRVQDSILLVT
+861 RVSKHRVQDSILLVT
-876 TSYASCQHLRDGLL
+876 TSYDSCQHLRDGLL

-917 TGEPL
+917 SGEPL

-934 TRLPKARILIAPLG
+934 TRLPKTRILIAPLG

-995 EKETSSEPWKELERR
+995 EKQTSSEPWTELERR
-1010 RGVAGHYFEKL
+1010 RTVAGHYFEQL
-1021 ITSERYF
+1021 VTSERYF
-1028 RSLPQRAKR
+1028 RSLPPRAKR
-1037 AIAAELIISLVQ
+1037 AIAAELIISLIQ

-1065 VDAAFLDSN
+1065 VDAAFLDTN
-1074 GNSDLPFLI
+1074 GNSDLPHLI
-1083 RELRGQWARTNELSL
+1083 RELREQWATSNELPR
-1098 MHRYYG
+1098 MYRYYG
-1104 TTLAAFFS
+1104 TTLNAFFR
-1112 FADRHAR
+1112 FADRHPRKATR
-1119 ETAR
+1119 

>member
-1 MTVRLADG
+1 MTGHLAEKDR
-9 ETELDRRILP
+9 ELDRRILP

-26 AAAQLHFPVRAADG
+26 ALAQLHFPVRAADG
-40 SAGTDLERVCYL
+40 SAGTDLERVSYL

-59 WTQYPLLS
+59 WAEYRQLS
-67 DAEQRRISRMLRQ
+67 GEEQRRLSRMLRQ

-86 NEESLRTDA
+86 NEESLTTDA
-95 ERFLATGAI
+95 ERFLATGALC
-104 SEYVLQDGGVLAA
+104 EYVLQANGLLAA
-117 RHGLPPHELADLL
+117 RHGMLPQELADVLL
-130 LAEIGRLRAENSH
+130 EEIDRLRAEDSRS
-143 ALAAAEPGE
+143 LPEAEPGD

-161 AGHDSTWAVQAHYRL
+161 AGHDSTWAVQAHYSL
-176 EDRHAAP
+176 QERHAAP
-183 DAEPVMVRTSPAAD
+183 QAEPVAVHTAPTAGALA
-197 QVSLKV
+197 LKV
-203 DEFLALNKELDRL
+203 EAFLALNRDLDQR
-216 AGETFRTESLDPLFR
+216 AGETFRTESLEPLFA
-231 QLRTGDDERL
+231 QLRTGDDVEL
-241 GDLLRLRAGNLQVL
+241 GDLLHVEAGNLQVL

-270 GTWAQTEGVTLGLVV
+270 GSWAQSEGVTLGLAV
-285 PTTIAALKMAYGI
+285 PTTMAALKMAYGI
-298 EMDLLSRGVEHPEQ
+298 EKDLRSCGVEHPEQ
-312 LVVPLMSPNSMMA
+312 LVVPLMSPNSMMT

-336 RAFVKWAEERLGY
+336 RAFIKWAEDRLGY

-367 PGHEHCMSLVPY
+367 PGHEACMSLIPY
-379 RPVGTPEQGK
+379 RPVGAPEPGRGSKARRQG
-389 GAKTR
+389 A
-394 RHAICACP
+394 CACP
-402 FREVCGKFRL
+402 FRAVCGKFRL
-412 VRQACSAQII
+412 VRQACTAQII

-429 YQGHLHIPVQVESG
+429 YQGHLHIPVQVDSG
-443 AVVERLTVEE
+443 AIVERMTVEE
-453 LVLRRCQFTAIDEV
+453 LILRRCQFTALDEV

-482 TLAWGNRQDQ
+482 TLAWGNRHDQ
-492 RPLLTLDGQFIQA
+492 RPLLRLDGEFIQA

-541 PSDRKEKKQKK
+541 PSDRTDTKKK
-552 GTRGGE
+552 GSPLKA
-558 RSGRPVQERRWIIPQ
+558 SGRPTQERRWIIPQ
-573 RWDGWV
+573 RWDGWI

-589 DDKQVTSQERPFS
+589 DDQQVTGHERGFS
-602 PDPTERGLFAALYER
+602 PNVAERGLFAALYER
-617 KIKLTALPEHLHP
+617 KIKMAALPEHLHP
-630 VAELMRDVIDPD
+630 LAELLRDVIDPD
-642 ADAGSLAHVRRQLE
+642 SQAGSLSHVRRQLE
-656 QLLAR
+656 QLLAP
-661 WVPNQQVRADVVDRM
+661 WVPNQQVRADVLDRM

-686 RLLYRFVHNAQQ
+686 LLLYRFVHNAQQ
-698 LKLAGVEAARDIADV
+698 LKLAGVETARDIADV

-733 AFTEDVRNGVPEDT
+733 AFTEDVRTEVPQDT

-759 TYVTTL
+759 TYITTL

-775 HKRAVLGL
+775 HRRIVLGL

-793 RHHIHTVPTWWVP
+793 RHHVHTAPTWWVP

-817 ELFPGLGKEMLRISG
+817 DLFPGLGEEMLRVSG
-832 MTGKDRIE
+832 ITGKERIE
-840 ATQLLGR
+840 ATRLLGR
-847 RMWPRLRGELNDLG
+847 RMWPRLRGELKDLG
-861 RISKHRVQDSILLVT
+861 RLSKHRVQDSILLVT
-876 TSYASCQHLRDGLL
+876 TSYDSCQHLRDGLL
-890 AAGAEP
+890 AGGAEP

-911 AARYDE
+911 ASRHDE
-917 TGEPL
+917 SGEPL

-995 EKETSSEPWKELERR
+995 EKESSSEPWTELERR
-1010 RGVAGHYFEKL
+1010 HVVAGHYFEKL
-1021 ITSERYF
+1021 VTSERYF
-1028 RSLPQRAKR
+1028 RSLPPRAKR
-1037 AIAAELIISLVQ
+1037 AIAAELIISLIQ

-1065 VDAAFLDSN
+1065 VDAAFLDTG
-1074 GNSDLPFLI
+1074 GNSDLPHLI
-1083 RELRGQWARTNELSL
+1083 RELREQWATSNELSR
-1098 MHRYYG
+1098 MRRYYG
-1104 TTLAAFFS
+1104 TTLDAFFR

-1119 ETAR
+1119 ESAR

>member
-1 MTVRLADG
+1 MTGRVADG
-9 ETELDRRILP
+9 ETDLDRRILP
-19 KVIACAC
+19 KVITCAC
-26 AAAQLHFPVRAADG
+26 AVAQLHFPVRAADG

-52 LTGQYDA
+52 LSGQYDA
-59 WTQYPLLS
+59 WAEYPGLPVE
-67 DAEQRRISRMLRQ
+67 EQRRISLMLRQ

-95 ERFLATGAI
+95 ERFLATGAM
-104 SEYVLQDGGVLAA
+104 SEYVLRDDGVLAA

-130 LAEIGRLRAENSH
+130 LEEIVRIRAENSR
-143 ALAAAEPGE
+143 ALPVAEPGE

-161 AGHDSTWAVQAHYRL
+161 AGHDHTWAVQAHYRL
-176 EDRHAAP
+176 EERHAAP
-183 DAEPVMVRTSPAAD
+183 DAEPVTVHTSPAAREL
-197 QVSLKV
+197 SLKV
-203 DEFLALNKELDRL
+203 DKFLALNRELDEL
-216 AGETFRTESLDPLFR
+216 AGETFRTESIDPLFKE
-231 QLRTGDDERL
+231 LRTGEDQHV

-270 GTWAQTEGVTLGLVV
+270 GSWAQAEGVTLGLAV

-298 EMDLLSRGVEHPEQ
+298 EKDLRSRGVEHPER

-358 VDDEVDAWV
+358 VDNEVDAWV
-367 PGHEHCMSLVPY
+367 PGHEDCMSLVPY
-379 RPVGTPEQGK
+379 RPVGMPEQGK
-389 GAKTR
+389 GAAAR
-394 RHAICACP
+394 RSGICACP
-402 FREVCGKFRL
+402 FRAECGKFRL
-412 VRQACSAQII
+412 VRQACTAQII
-422 VTTHANL
+422 VTTHANF

-443 AVVERLTVEE
+443 AVIERMTVEE
-453 LVLRRCQFTAIDEV
+453 LMLRRCQFTAIDEV

-528 ETYTSHLAHGALG
+528 ETYTSHLAHGTLG
-541 PSDRKEKKQKK
+541 PSDQSGKKK
-552 GTRGGE
+552 TRTK
-558 RSGRPVQERRWIIPQ
+558 RSGRPAQERRWILPQ

-579 STQLRALFAN
+579 STQLRALFA
-589 DDKQVTSQERPFS
+589 DDDEQVTSQERPFS
-602 PDPTERGLFAALYER
+602 PDPAERGLFAALYER
-617 KIKLTALPEHLHP
+617 RIKLTALPEHLHP

-642 ADAGSLAHVRRQLE
+642 GDAGSLSQVRRKLDRF
-656 QLLAR
+656 LAS
-661 WVPNQQVRADVVDRM
+661 WVPNQQVRADVLDRM

-686 RLLYRFVHNAQQ
+686 MLLYRFVHNAQQ

-733 AFTEDVRNGVPEDT
+733 AFTEDVRAGAPEDT

-765 GQITALAHSG
+765 GQTTALAHSG
-775 HKRAVLGL
+775 HQRVVLGL

-793 RHHIHTVPTWWVP
+793 RHHVHTVPTWWVP

-817 ELFPGLGKEMLRISG
+817 ELFPDLGKEMLRISG
-832 MTGKDRIE
+832 LTGKDRVE
-840 ATQLLGR
+840 ATRLLGR

-876 TSYASCQHLRDGLL
+876 TSYASCLHLRDGLL

-911 AARYDE
+911 VARHDE

-995 EKETSSEPWKELERR
+995 EKETSSTPWKELERR
-1010 RGVAGHYFEKL
+1010 RTVAGRYFEQL

-1028 RSLPQRAKR
+1028 RSLPPRAKR
-1037 AIAAELIISLVQ
+1037 AVAAELIISLIQ

-1065 VDAAFLDSN
+1065 VDAAFLDTN
-1074 GNSDLPFLI
+1074 GNSDLPHLI
-1083 RELRGQWARTNELSL
+1083 RELRGQWAKGRQLPL
-1098 MHRYYG
+1098 MRRYYG
-1104 TTLAAFFS
+1104 TTLDAFFR
-1112 FADRHAR
+1112 FADHHAR
-1119 ETAR
+1119 GTTR

>member
-1 MTVRLADG
+1 MTMPVVEKDS
-9 ETELDRRILP
+9 ELDRRILP

-26 AAAQLHFPVRAADG
+26 ALAQAHFPLWAKDG
-40 SAGTDLERVCYL
+40 SAGTDLKRVSYL

-59 WTQYPLLS
+59 WSQYPQLS
-67 DAEQRRISRMLRQ
+67 GEEQRRISRMLRQ

-86 NEESLRTDA
+86 NEESLHTDA
-95 ERFLATGAI
+95 ERFLATGALC
-104 SEYVLQDGGVLAA
+104 EYVLQDDGVLAA
-117 RHGLPPHELADLL
+117 RHGMLPQELADVLL
-130 LAEIGRLRAENSH
+130 EEIDRLRAENSGPLPH
-143 ALAAAEPGE
+143 AEPGE

-161 AGHDSTWAVQAHYRL
+161 AGHDSTWAVQAHYTL
-176 EDRHAAP
+176 QERHAAP
-183 DAEPVMVRTSPAAD
+183 EAEPVRVCTAPAG
-197 QVSLKV
+197 QLTLKV
-203 DEFLALNKELDRL
+203 KEFLALNRELDQQ
-216 AGETFRTESLDPLFR
+216 AGETFRTESLDPLFA
-231 QLRTGDDERL
+231 QLRTGDDVEI
-241 GDLLRLRAGNLQVL
+241 GDLLHVQAGNLRVL

-270 GTWAQTEGVTLGLVV
+270 GSWAQAEGATLGLAV
-285 PTTIAALKMAYGI
+285 PTTMAALKMAYGI
-298 EMDLLSRGVEHPEQ
+298 EKDLRSRGVEDPER

-336 RAFVKWAEERLGY
+336 RSFVKWAEDRLGY

-367 PGHEHCMSLVPY
+367 PGHEACMSLVPY
-379 RPVGTPEQGK
+379 RPVGVPESGR
-389 GAKTR
+389 GSKTR
-394 RHAICACP
+394 RQGICACP
-402 FREVCGKFRL
+402 YRPVCGKFRL
-412 VRQACSAQII
+412 ARQSCTAQII
-422 VTTHANL
+422 VTTHANF
-429 YQGHLHIPVQVESG
+429 YQGHLHIPVQVDSG
-443 AVVERLTVEE
+443 AVVERMTVEE
-453 LVLRRCQFTAIDEV
+453 LMLRRCQFIALDEV

-492 RPLLTLDGQFIQA
+492 RPLLRLDGEFIQA

-528 ETYTSHLAHGALG
+528 ETYTSHLAHGSLG
-541 PSDRKEKKQKK
+541 PSDRKETKKRSRPAKK
-552 GTRGGE
+552 
-558 RSGRPVQERRWIIPQ
+558 SGRPVQERRWIIPQ
-573 RWDGWV
+573 RWDGWI
-579 STQLRALFAN
+579 STQLRALLAN
-589 DDKQVTSQERPFS
+589 DEQQVSGQERGFS
-602 PDPTERGLFAALYER
+602 PDVAERGLFAALYER
-617 KIKLTALPEHLHP
+617 KIKMAALPEHLHP
-630 VAELMRDVIDPD
+630 FAELLRDVIDPD
-642 ADAGSLAHVRRQLE
+642 GEAGSLSHVRKQLE
-656 QLLAR
+656 ELLAR
-661 WVPNQQVRADVVDRM
+661 WVPNQQVRADVLDRM

-686 RLLYRFVHNAQQ
+686 LLLYRFVHNAQQ
-698 LKLAGVEAARDIADV
+698 LKLAGVESARDIADV

-733 AFTEDVRNGVPEDT
+733 AFTEDVRTGVPEDT

-793 RHHIHTVPTWWVP
+793 RHHVHTVPTWWVP

-817 ELFPGLGKEMLRISG
+817 ELFPGLGEEMLRISG
-832 MTGKDRIE
+832 ITGKDRVE
-840 ATQLLGR
+840 ATRLLGR
-847 RMWPRLRGELNDLG
+847 RLWPRLRGELHDLA
-861 RISKHRVQDSILLVT
+861 RQSKYRVQDSILLVT
-876 TSYASCQHLRDGLL
+876 TSYDSCQHLRDGLL

-896 GLIAVAVRPRPDDEP
+896 GLIAVAVRPRPEDEP
-911 AARYDE
+911 TSRHDE
-917 TGEPL
+917 SGEPL

-995 EKETSSEPWKELERR
+995 EKRTSSEPWTELERR
-1010 RGVAGHYFEKL
+1010 RTVAGHYFEKL
-1021 ITSERYF
+1021 VTSERYF
-1028 RSLPQRAKR
+1028 RSLPARAKR
-1037 AIAAELIISLVQ
+1037 AIAAELIISLIQ

-1065 VDAAFLDSN
+1065 VDAAFLDTR
-1074 GNSDLPFLI
+1074 GNSDLPHLI
-1083 RELRGQWARTNELSL
+1083 RDLREQWTKNQELPL
-1098 MHRYYG
+1098 MRRYYG
-1104 TTLAAFFS
+1104 TTLNAFFR
-1112 FADRHAR
+1112 FADRHAG